1 MLRSILGL
9 CCSLVLL
16 VPARAPALMQ
26 EPLLRIEEKVIEPEP
41 DPSTFQATEDDPET
55 DTAGDAED
63 ADEPEPEPRPDTRRR
78 VIAPPPVRPATPV
91 EPEAPPVVVPPR
103 PAVTPVVVPK
113 VTDAELLGVWER
125 WRAARSRNDRA
136 AAEAAQ
142 KELLTLRAEVLA
154 SDLEPLSMG
163 FVREAAVRRRAGDLT
178 GALALLDVAVALS
191 PGLPAARF
199 ARAETYVVE
208 DPLNVPRALG
218 EWKNALAT
226 LAGDARYRRPA
237 LTDLGALAL
246 AAWAATAVAVVAV
259 LFLRRIRYALH
270 DFHHFFPRSVR
281 RWQSALLGLV
291 LLALPAVLGAGLVPV
306 LLVLFASVALYV
318 GRAERWVAAVLLMGL
333 GVMPLA
339 AGTLARFTVFAGT
352 PAEDVY
358 LLERGGLSAEGAAA
372 RVRARAAAR
381 TARFQELGALAYY
394 EARRGLLEEARADFK
409 AASALKEGDARMLT
423 RFGNALLGLGDED
436 GAVLLYTQASRADP
450 SMAAPHYN
458 LGQVYR
464 RRARL
469 LPDEQ
474 VGKEL
479 DRSTSAIAQAQALDK
494 ELLRREPPPEDR
506 PLLNL
511 LLLSPT
517 VPERDWMDLADGT
530 QEGARVEAQVGRWLS
545 PALPAGP
552 VGWGLT
558 AALAAL
564 AAVFG
569 EASWRLK
576 ASRGCE
582 RCGQAVCHR
591 CDKDLSVGSAMCGQC
606 VHVFARK
613 SQVPKEFRSRKQDEV
628 DRHQAWT
635 KRVTY
640 ALGGLVSGAGHVGA
654 GLPVR
659 GALYAFLFSF
669 AVAALV
675 LHRGLVRTPYGDA
688 PLYLKL
694 VPAGTVLFFVYLLTL
709 RGLRRHQRGEA

>member
-1 MLRSILGL
+1 MLRSFLGL

-16 VPARAPALMQ
+16 VPARAPALTQ

-41 DPSTFQATEDDPET
+41 DPSVFRATDEDPQDDSASEP
-55 DTAGDAED
+55 
-63 ADEPEPEPRPDTRRR
+63 ADEPEPEARPDTRRR
-78 VIAPPPVRPATPV
+78 VIAPPPVKPAAPA
-91 EPEAPPVVVPPR
+91 EPAPPPVVVPAR
-103 PAVTPVVVPK
+103 PAVTPVMAPK
-113 VTDAELLGVWER
+113 VTDAELLAVWEK
-125 WRAARSRNDRA
+125 WKAARSRNDLA

-142 KELLTLRAEVLA
+142 KELLTLREEVLA

-163 FVREAAVRRRAGDLT
+163 FVREAGVRRRAGDLT

-199 ARAETYVVE
+199 ARAEAYVVE

-218 EWKNALAT
+218 EWKTALVT
-226 LAGDARYRRPA
+226 LAKDARYRRPA
-237 LTDLGALAL
+237 LTDLGALVL

-270 DFHHFFPRSVR
+270 DFHHLFPRAVT
-281 RWQSALLGLV
+281 RWQSGLLGLL

-318 GRAERWVAAVLLMGL
+318 GRAERWVAAVLLVGL
-333 GVMPLA
+333 GLMPLA

-394 EARRGLLEEARADFK
+394 ESRRGLLEEARADFK

-423 RFGNALLGLGDED
+423 RFGNALLGLGDVD

-469 LPDEQ
+469 LPDDQ
-474 VGKEL
+474 LGKEL
-479 DRSTSAIAQAQALDK
+479 DRSTSAIATAQSLDDS
-494 ELLRREPPPEDR
+494 LLRREPPPEDR
-506 PLLNL
+506 PLLNR
-511 LLLSPT
+511 LLLSPA

-530 QEGARVEAQVGRWLS
+530 PEGARVESQVGRWLS
-545 PALPAGP
+545 PVLPAGP

-564 AAVFG
+564 VAVIG
-569 EASWRLK
+569 EASWRMK

-582 RCGQAVCHR
+582 RCGRAVCQR
-591 CDKDLSVGSAMCGQC
+591 CDKDLGVASAMCGQC
-606 VHVFARK
+606 VHVYARK
-613 SQVPKEFRSRKQDEV
+613 SQVPKELRSRKQGEV
-628 DRHQAWT
+628 ERHQAWT

-640 ALGGLVSGAGHVGA
+640 ALGGLVSGAGHVGT

-659 GALYAFLFSF
+659 GALYAFVFSF

-709 RGLRRHQRGEA
+709 RGLRRLQRGEA

>member
-1 MLRSILGL
+1 MLRSFLGL

-41 DPSTFQATEDDPET
+41 DPSTFQATEDDPVE
-55 DTAGDAED
+55 DTGSEEAE
-63 ADEPEPEPRPDTRRR
+63 EPDPEPRPDTRRR
-78 VIAPPPVRPATPV
+78 VIAPPPLKPAAPA
-91 EPEAPPVVVPPR
+91 EPAPPPVVVPAK
-103 PAVTPVVVPK
+103 PAVTPVMAPK
-113 VTDAELLGVWER
+113 VTDAELLAVWEK
-125 WRAARSRNDRA
+125 WKAARSRNA
-136 AAEAAQ
+136 LAEAEAAQ
-142 KELLTLRAEVLA
+142 KELLKLREEVLA

-163 FVREAAVRRRAGDLT
+163 FVREAGVRRRAGDLK
-178 GALALLDVAVALS
+178 GAIALLDVAVALS

-208 DPLNVPRALG
+208 DPLNVPRGLG
-218 EWKNALAT
+218 EWKSALVT
-226 LAGDARYRRPA
+226 LLSDARYRRPA
-237 LTDLGALAL
+237 LTDLGALVL

-270 DFHHFFPRSVR
+270 DFHHLFPRAVT
-281 RWQSALLGLV
+281 RWQSGLLGLM
-291 LLALPAVLGAGLVPV
+291 LLALPVVLGAGLVPV
-306 LLVLFASVALYV
+306 LLLLFASVALYV

-372 RVRARAAAR
+372 RVRARAEAR
-381 TARFQELGALAYY
+381 TARFQELGALAWY

-409 AASALKEGDARMLT
+409 AASALKSGDARMLT

-436 GAVLLYTQASRADP
+436 GAVLLYTQASKADP

-469 LPDEQ
+469 LPDDQ
-474 VGKEL
+474 LGKEL
-479 DRSTSAIAQAQALDK
+479 DRSTSAIAQAQALDDSI
-494 ELLRREPPPEDR
+494 LRRDPPPEDR

-511 LLLSPT
+511 LLLAPT

-530 QEGARVEAQVGRWLS
+530 QEGARVEGQVGRWLS
-545 PALPAGP
+545 PVLPAGP

-564 AAVFG
+564 VAVFG
-569 EASWRLK
+569 EASWRMK

-582 RCGQAVCHR
+582 RCGSAVCLR
-591 CDKDLSVGSAMCGQC
+591 CDKDLSSGSAMCGQC
-606 VHVFARK
+606 VNVYARK
-613 SQVPKEFRSRKQDEV
+613 SQVPKEFRSRKQGEV

-640 ALGGLVSGAGHVGA
+640 ALGGLVSGAGHVGT

-675 LHRGLVRTPYGDA
+675 LHRGLVRTPYGDV

>member
-16 VPARAPALMQ
+16 VPARAPALTQ

-41 DPSTFQATEDDPET
+41 DPSTFQATEEDPET
-55 DTAGDAED
+55 DTAED
-63 ADEPEPEPRPDTRRR
+63 AHEPEPEPRPDTRRR
-78 VIAPPPVRPATPV
+78 VIAPPPVKPAAPV
-91 EPEAPPVVVPPR
+91 TPEAPPVVVPPR
-103 PAVTPVVVPK
+103 PAVTPVMAPK
-113 VTDAELLGVWER
+113 VTDADLLGVWER
-125 WRAARSRNDRA
+125 WKAARSRNDLA

-142 KELLTLRAEVLA
+142 KELLTLRQEVLA
-154 SDLEPLSMG
+154 TDLEPLSMG
-163 FVREAAVRRRAGDLT
+163 FVREAAVRRRAGDLA
-178 GALALLDVAVALS
+178 GALALLDVAVTLS

-208 DPLNVPRALG
+208 DPLNVPRAVG
-218 EWKNALAT
+218 EWKDALVT

-237 LTDLGALAL
+237 LTDLGALVL

-270 DFHHFFPRSVR
+270 DFHHFFPRAVT
-281 RWQSALLGLV
+281 RWQSGLLGLV

-339 AGTLARFTVFAGT
+339 AGTLARLTVFAGT

-372 RVRARAAAR
+372 RVRARAQAR

-394 EARRGLLEEARADFK
+394 ESRRGLLEEARTAFK
-409 AASALKEGDARMLT
+409 AATALKEGDARMLT
-423 RFGNALLGLGDED
+423 RFGNALLGLGDEE

-469 LPDEQ
+469 LPDDQ

-494 ELLRREPPPEDR
+494 ELIRREPPPEDR
-506 PLLNL
+506 PVLNL

-517 VPERDWMDLADGT
+517 VPESAWMALADGT
-530 QEGARVEAQVGRWLS
+530 EEGARVESQVGRWLS
-545 PALPAGP
+545 PVLPAGP

-569 EASWRLK
+569 EAAWRMK

-582 RCGQAVCHR
+582 RCGQAVCLR

-613 SQVPKEFRSRKQDEV
+613 SQVPKEFRSRKQGEV
-628 DRHQAWT
+628 DRHKAWT
-635 KRVTY
+635 TRVTY
-640 ALGGLVSGAGHVGA
+640 ALGSLMSGAGHVGT

-659 GALYAFLFSF
+659 GALYAFVFSF
-669 AVAALV
+669 ALAALV